1 MKGKTAVTGL
11 CGLMLFASS
20 AFADPLLASAE
31 KAYRLLQTVSSQLRE
46 AQEALGS
53 RSATPATAALATAE
67 EQVRIAF
74 AHCCHALYAAHL
86 EAAKAA
92 LTQHDQQQALHHLLE
107 ADKTL
112 GKCAEHPLDA
122 EPQTDQEALAFR
134 GALGGHR

>member
-11 CGLMLFASS
+11 CGLLLLASS
-20 AFADPLLASAE
+20 AFADPLLTSAE
-31 KAYRLLQTVSSQLRE
+31 KAYRLLQTVSSQLKEARE
-46 AQEALGS
+46 ALSS
-53 RSATPATAALATAE
+53 RRATPAVAALATAE

-74 AHCCHALYAAHL
+74 AHCCHALYAARL
-86 EAAKAA
+86 EAAKMA
-92 LTQHDQQQALHHLLE
+92 LIQHDQKQALHHLLE

-134 GALGGHR
+134 GALGHR